1 MNNVI
6 DSIKNH
12 RSIRKYTN
20 KDVSEEII
28 NEILKSAQAMPSS
41 INSQETSVIVI
52 RDKKKKEKIA
62 ELTGG
67 QSYIAEAPVFLVF
80 VLDMYKTYLAGEKTE
95 KKQIVNESFEGLS
108 AGVFDAGL
116 AMGGAIVAAE
126 SLGLGIVPIGG
137 VRLNPKEIIKLLEL
151 PEYTYP
157 LVGLVVGYP
166 TDTSKQKPR
175 FPLEAFRHDETYN
188 KDKMKG
194 LIDGYDSAME
204 VYLKEI
210 GREQEV
216 NWSEST
222 SNIYQY
228 VYYPEV
234 KPTLESQGFKID
246 K

>member
-1 MNNVI
+1 MNNII

-80 VLDMYKTYLAGEKTE
+80 VLDMYKTYLAGQKTG
-95 KKQIVNESFEGLS
+95 KKQIITESFEGLS

-175 FPLEAFRHDETYN
+175 FPLKAFRHDETYN